1 MHKYV
6 EVTRGRREKPN
17 LIALYDHTK
26 GGVDTVDL
34 ISSKL
39 PVRIKSKCWTIN
51 TLAFILDTVRINA
64 KPILRESANSNLTI
78 FKFTWELEKQLL
90 IPNIEKRYNSP
101 VVIQRKIY
109 KKMTEVLGKEA
120 VTRYEKPTL
129 EDYRKICGM
138 FLEEIIGH
146 ENCKTKKNK
155 LHNNIKTVYY
165 KCKYVVC
172 AKHPV
177 VTCQMCH
184 EKTHRKII

>member
-1 MHKYV
+1 MHKNV
-6 EVTRGRREKPN
+6 EVTRNRREKPN
-17 LIALYDHTK
+17 MIDLYDHTK
-26 GGVDTVDL
+26 GGVDIVDL

-51 TLAFILDTVRINA
+51 TLAFILDTVRTNA

-90 IPNIEKRYNSP
+90 IPNIERRYNSP

-129 EDYRKICGM
+129 ED
-138 FLEEIIGH
+138 
-146 ENCKTKKNK
+146 
-155 LHNNIKTVYY
+155 
-165 KCKYVVC
+165 
-172 AKHPV
+172 
-177 VTCQMCH
+177 
-184 EKTHRKII
+184 